1 MKTLGEFLDRAKEIT
16 GSDYKTAQR
25 LKMTRSGISH
35 ARKSGS
41 MDSGNAV
48 ELAKILDIN
57 PVEVLAACDIAKKPE
72 NREFWGRW
80 VAAGTAAAAILTAL
94 IFRESAEY
102 SMAYMVFLVAHTI
115 DYAQLCLMRSCGFPT
130 ATRSKPGFLR
140 RNPPMQ
146 FCGDSHAN
154 GAHYRQGCP

>member
-1 MKTLGEFLDRAKEIT
+1 MKTIEQFLDKAKDIT

-25 LKMTRSGISH
+25 LQVTRATVSGW
-35 ARKSGS
+35 RRRGS
-41 MDSGNAV
+41 MDNENAAK
-48 ELAKILDIN
+48 LADLVGIN
-57 PVEVLAACDIAKKPE
+57 PMMIIAASEAAKHPGKA
-72 NREFWGRW
+72 EFWGRW

-115 DYAQLCLMRSCGFPT
+115 DYAQFDLMRSCGFPT